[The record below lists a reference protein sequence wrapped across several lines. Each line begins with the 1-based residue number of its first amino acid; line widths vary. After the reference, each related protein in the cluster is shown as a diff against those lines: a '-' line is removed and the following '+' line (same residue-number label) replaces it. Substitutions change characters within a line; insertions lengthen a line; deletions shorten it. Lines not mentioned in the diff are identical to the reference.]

1 MAHPHPFI
9 KVVAEG
15 SLYGTE
21 AFSFGFHIVQAP
33 TIAEDQLPAVTQEL
47 ADKIGNLVRTYF
59 NGAEPNGLSITSMA
73 KLARVK
79 VNRIGRDGRYMEPDS
94 IEHVVNPA
102 IAGRSSA
109 RPPAQ
114 LALAVSLIGNEN
126 PRGLAGRGRFYLPPM
141 TGMESVAADGKI
153 STLSISP
160 VVSATQKLIRD
171 VNALFNGLGVQY
183 AYVGNTSAGRAGRAG
198 RQQVVSE
205 IRVGNVVDTVRSRR
219 RSLQENYTVGAI

>member
-33 TIAEDQLPAVTQEL
+33 TVAEDQLPAVTQEL

-59 NGAEPNGLSITSMA
+59 NGAAPNGLALTAMA
-73 KLARVK
+73 KLQRVK
-79 VNRIGRDGRYMEPDS
+79 ANRIGRDGRYMDTDS
-94 IEHVVNPA
+94 LEHVVNPA
-102 IAGRSSA
+102 IAGRSA
-109 RPPAQ
+109 VQPPPQ

-141 TGMESVAADGKI
+141 AGMDSVTADGKI
-153 STLSISP
+153 GPTSIP
-160 VVSATQKLIRD
+160 LVVSATQKLIRD

-183 AYVGNTSAGRAGRAG
+183 AYVGNTSIGSGNRPG
-198 RQQVVSE
+198 RQQVISE
-205 IRVGNVVDTVRSRR
+205 IRVGNVCDTVRSRR

>member
-47 ADKIGNLVRTYF
+47 ADNIGNLVRTYF
-59 NGAEPNGLSITSMA
+59 NSAAPDGLAITA
-73 KLARVK
+73 KAQLQRVK
-79 VNRIGRDGRYMEPDS
+79 VNRIGRDGRYMETNS
-94 IEHVVNPA
+94 LEHVVNPA
-102 IAGRSSA
+102 IAGRSDVS
-109 RPPAQ
+109 PPPQ

-183 AYVGNTSAGRAGRAG
+183 AYVGNTSAGSAGRAG

-219 RSLQENYTVGAI
+219 RSLQENYTGGTI

>member
-15 SLYGTE
+15 SLYNTE

-33 TIAEDQLPAVTQEL
+33 TVAEDQLPAVTQEL
-47 ADKIGNLVRTYF
+47 ADKIGNIVRTYF
-59 NGAEPNGLSITSMA
+59 NGAAPNGLSITAAA
-73 KLARVK
+73 KLHRVK
-79 VNRIGRDGRYMEPDS
+79 VNRIGRDGRYMDTDS

-102 IAGRSSA
+102 IGGRSA
-109 RPPAQ
+109 VQPPPQ

-141 TGMESVAADGKI
+141 TGMESVTADGKI
-153 STLSISP
+153 GTTIP
-160 VVSATQKLIRD
+160 GGIVSATQKLIRD

-183 AYVGNTSAGRAGRAG
+183 AYVGNTSSGSGNRPG

-205 IRVGNVVDTVRSRR
+205 IRVGNVCDTVRSRR
-219 RSLQENYTVGAI
+219 RSLQENYTVGTI

>member
-33 TIAEDQLPAVTQEL
+33 TVAEDQLPAVSQEL
-47 ADKIGNLVRTYF
+47 ADQIGNLVRTYF
-59 NGAEPNGLSITSMA
+59 NGAAPNGLSITAMA
-73 KLARVK
+73 KLERVK
-79 VNRIGRDGRYMEPDS
+79 VNRIGRDGRYMDPDS
-94 IEHVVNPA
+94 VEHVVNPA
-102 IAGRSSA
+102 IAGRSSVQ
-109 RPPAQ
+109 PPPQ

-141 TGMESVAADGKI
+141 TGMDSVTADGKI
-153 STLSISP
+153 GPTAIPL

-171 VNALFNGLGVQY
+171 VNALFKGLGVQY
-183 AYVGNTSAGRAGRAG
+183 AYVGNTSSGSSGRPG

-205 IRVGNVVDTVRSRR
+205 IRVGNVCDTVRSRR

>member
-9 KVVAEG
+9 RVVAEG

-21 AFSFGFHIVQAP
+21 AFNFGFNIVQAP
-33 TIAEDQLPAVTQEL
+33 TLEEDRVPAVTQEL
-47 ADKIGNLVRTYF
+47 ADKIGNIVRTYF
-59 NGAEPNGLSITSMA
+59 NGAAPNGLSLTAMA
-73 KLARVK
+73 KLERVK
-79 VNRIGRDGRYMEPDS
+79 VNRIGRDGRYMDTDS
-94 IEHVVNPA
+94 LEHVVNPA
-102 IAGRSSA
+102 IAGRSA
-109 RPPAQ
+109 VQPPPQ

-141 TGMESVAADGKI
+141 SGMDSVTADGKI
-153 STLSISP
+153 GPTSIP
-160 VVSATQKLIRD
+160 LVVSATQKLIRD

-183 AYVGNTSAGRAGRAG
+183 GYVGNTSSGSGNRPG

-205 IRVGNVVDTVRSRR
+205 IRVGNVCDTVRSRR

>member
-15 SLYGTE
+15 RLYDTE

-33 TIAEDQLPAVTQEL
+33 TIAEDQLTAVTQEL

-59 NGAEPNGLSITSMA
+59 NSAAPDGLAITAKA
-73 KLARVK
+73 KLDRVK
-79 VNRIGRDGRYMEPDS
+79 VNRIGRDGRYMDTAS
-94 IEHVVNPA
+94 LEHVVNPA
-102 IAGRSSA
+102 IAGRSDVS
-109 RPPAQ
+109 PPPQ

-141 TGMESVAADGKI
+141 AGLSSVTDVGKI
-153 STLSISP
+153 SPQYISL

-183 AYVGNTSAGRAGRAG
+183 AYVGNTSSGSGNRPG

-205 IRVGNVVDTVRSRR
+205 IRVGNVCDTVRSRR
-219 RSLQENYTVGAI
+219 RSLQENYTVGTI

>member
-33 TIAEDQLPAVTQEL
+33 TVVEDQLPAVSQEL
-47 ADKIGNLVRTYF
+47 ADQIGNIVRTYF
-59 NGAEPNGLSITSMA
+59 NGAAPAGLSVTSKA
-73 KLARVK
+73 KLERVK
-79 VNRIGRDGRYMEPDS
+79 VNRIGRDGRYMDTDS
-94 IEHVVNPA
+94 VEHVVNPA
-102 IAGRSSA
+102 IAGNSA
-109 RPPAQ
+109 AQPVPQ

-141 TGMESVAADGKI
+141 TGMESVTADGKI
-153 STLSISP
+153 GSLSISP

-171 VNALFNGLGVQY
+171 VNALFKGLGVQY
-183 AYVGNTSAGRAGRAG
+183 AYVGNTSSGSGNRPG

-205 IRVGNVVDTVRSRR
+205 IRVGNVCDTVRSRR
-219 RSLQENYTVGAI
+219 RSLQENYTVGTI

>member
-15 SLYGTE
+15 RLYDTE

-33 TIAEDQLPAVTQEL
+33 TIAEDQLTAVTQDL
-47 ADKIGNLVRTYF
+47 ADKIGNIVRTYF
-59 NGAEPNGLSITSMA
+59 NSKAPNGLAITNKA
-73 KLARVK
+73 ELHRVK
-79 VNRIGRDGRYMEPDS
+79 VNRIGRDGRYMETTS

-102 IAGRSSA
+102 IKGSSDVT
-109 RPPAQ
+109 PPPQ

-141 TGMESVAADGKI
+141 AGVSSVTNEGKI
-153 STLSISP
+153 SPQYISL

-183 AYVGNTSAGRAGRAG
+183 AYVGNTSSGSGNRPG

-205 IRVGNVVDTVRSRR
+205 IRVGNVCDTVRSRR

>member
-33 TIAEDQLPAVTQEL
+33 TVAEDQLPAVTQEL
-47 ADKIGNLVRTYF
+47 ADQIGNLVRTYF
-59 NGAEPNGLSITSMA
+59 NGAAPNGLSLTAMA
-73 KLARVK
+73 KLERVK
-79 VNRIGRDGRYMEPDS
+79 VNRIGRDGRYMDSDS

-102 IAGRSSA
+102 IAGRSA
-109 RPPAQ
+109 VQPPPQ
-114 LALAVSLIGNEN
+114 LALTVSLIGNEN

-141 TGMESVAADGKI
+141 TGMDSVTADGKI
-153 STLSISP
+153 GPTSIP
-160 VVSATQKLIRD
+160 LVVSATQKLIRD
-171 VNALFNGLGVQY
+171 VNSLFKGLGVQY
-183 AYVGNTSAGRAGRAG
+183 AYVGNTSSGSGNRPG

-205 IRVGNVVDTVRSRR
+205 IRVGNVCDTVRSRR
-219 RSLQENYTVGAI
+219 RSLQENYTVGTI

>member
-59 NGAEPNGLSITSMA
+59 NAKEPNGLSITAKA
-73 KLARVK
+73 KLERVK
-79 VNRIGRDGRYMEPDS
+79 VNRIGRDGRYMDTDS

-102 IAGRSSA
+102 IAGNSA
-109 RPPAQ
+109 AQPVPQ

-141 TGMESVAADGKI
+141 TGMESVTADGKI
-153 STLSISP
+153 GPLSISP

-183 AYVGNTSAGRAGRAG
+183 AYVGNTSSGSGNRPG

-205 IRVGNVVDTVRSRR
+205 IRVGNVCDTVRSRR
-219 RSLQENYTVGAI
+219 RSLQENYTVGTI

>member
-33 TIAEDQLPAVTQEL
+33 TIVEDQLPAVNQEL

-59 NGAEPNGLSITSMA
+59 NGAAPDGLSITTQA
-73 KLARVK
+73 KLERVK

-102 IAGRSSA
+102 IAGRA
-109 RPPAQ
+109 AVAPPPQ

-141 TGMESVAADGKI
+141 TGMESVTAGGKI
-153 STLSISP
+153 PPLSISP

-171 VNALFNGLGVQY
+171 VNALFKGLGVQY
-183 AYVGNTSAGRAGRAG
+183 AYVGNTSSGSGNRPG

-205 IRVGNVVDTVRSRR
+205 IRVGNVCDTVRSRR
-219 RSLQENYTVGAI
+219 RSLQENYTVGTI